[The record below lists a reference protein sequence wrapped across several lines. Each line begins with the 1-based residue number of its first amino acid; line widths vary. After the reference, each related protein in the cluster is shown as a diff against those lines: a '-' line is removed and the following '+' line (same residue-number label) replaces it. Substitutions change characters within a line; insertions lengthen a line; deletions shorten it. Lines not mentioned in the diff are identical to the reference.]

1 MSCTG
6 NFTVSTESVLH
17 DTRDETTK
25 QALEAHVGTF
35 CCSTSLGSF
44 YDIAGNIDGEFMTS

>member
-1 MSCTG
+1 MAFTG

-17 DTRDETTK
+17 DTREETTK
-25 QALEAHVGTF
+25 QALEAHISTF

-44 YDIAGNIDGEFMTS
+44 YDIAGNIDGEDMTL